1 MSNPE
6 ANYGTKRIFF
16 VLTMLVLLPS
26 TFVVGR
32 ESASAEDNHIS
43 HIEIVQGP
51 ALDEHVT
58 AARSDH
64 STLRADLNRL
74 RGEMSAIVARGKRL
88 QAEIESLKLDNA
100 RLRQEKID
108 LIRRKKAR
116 NFLKKKI
123 KTPKRLDKDK
133 YVVAARKGHLYTL
146 LQYTEL
152 LDDEEKAMDAWD
164 FTGKCLRN
172 GVGTPQ
178 DIIDRY
184 GAEVEAKIRKVVEAA
199 PFSKQPRT
207 HEQYIKNINYWHD
220 NDIEHFR
227 DFAPFYE
234 TGRPSFSTLT
244 ENVVSERNRRG
255 RSRAIDLFNQG
266 GRR

>member
-1 MSNPE
+1 MSNPKP
-6 ANYGTKRIFF
+6 NNVTKHMFF

-32 ESASAEDNHIS
+32 ESASAEDS
-43 HIEIVQGP
+43 HLSLIEVVQDP
-51 ALDEHVT
+51 TLDKHVT

-74 RGEMSAIVARGKRL
+74 REEMSAIVAKGKLLR
-88 QAEIESLKLDNA
+88 AEIESLKSDNA

-116 NFLKKKI
+116 IFLKKKI

-133 YVVAARKGHLYTL
+133 HVIAARKGHLYTL

-164 FTGKCLRN
+164 FTGNCLRN

-199 PFSKQPRT
+199 PFPKQPRT
-207 HEQYIKNINYWHD
+207 HEQYIKNINYWHE
-220 NDIEHFR
+220 NDIEHLR

-234 TGRPSFSTLT
+234 TGRPSFSTLSK
-244 ENVVSERNRRG
+244 NVLSERNRRG
-255 RSRAIDLFNQG
+255 RSRAIDSFNQG